1 MQGGVGD
8 GGSESGSVSTVSR
21 EENMVVSSED
31 SSCPD
36 QSELELGL
44 GLSLGGG
51 GGFKMHHVSKGGQFA
66 RILTAKDL
74 PSLVFSAA
82 SPSSSSSS
90 SSSSLS
96 RADVTAKTKRTA
108 DSMAAPHGFRYA
120 LISGFA
126 VNYFIRSLP

>member
-44 GLSLGGG
+44 GLSLGGGG

-108 DSMAAPHGFRYA
+108 DSMAAANGF
-120 LISGFA
+120 
-126 VNYFIRSLP
+126 